1 MDHQLHDISLPG
13 SSDEPKVLD
22 PVCGM
27 TVDPATTKLHTEHA
41 GTTYYFCSR
50 GCLEK
55 FKADPEKYLDASS
68 AKADAGHGSCC
79 HHGGGKPKTV
89 SARGIVASGQYTC
102 PMHPEIVR
110 DGPGDCPICG
120 MALEP
125 MTVAASDEPNAELV
139 DMTRR
144 FWICAA
150 LTVPLVVLAMAR
162 MFFMDRFAA
171 WFPGRTLPLVELALA
186 TPVVLWGG
194 WPFFVRAWRSIEN
207 RSLNMFTLIGIGTGT
222 AYA

>member
-1 MDHQLHDISLPG
+1 MDHHLHEISLPG
-13 SSDEPKVLD
+13 ASAAPKALD
-22 PVCGM
+22 PVCRM
-27 TVDPATTKLHTEHA
+27 TVDPATAKLQTEHA

-55 FKADPEKYLDASS
+55 FTADPAKYLDASG
-68 AKADAGHGSCC
+68 AKAEAAHGSCC
-79 HHGGGKPKTV
+79 HDGGDKPR
-89 SARGIVASGQYTC
+89 SAPTPGAVASGQYTC

-125 MTVAASDEPNAELV
+125 MLVVASDEPNAELV

-150 LTVPLVVLAMAR
+150 LTVPLVGLAMTR
-162 MFFMDRFAA
+162 MFFVEQFHA

-186 TPVVLWGG
+186 TQL
-194 WPFFVRAWRSIEN
+194 R
-207 RSLNMFTLIGIGTGT
+207 L
-222 AYA
+222 